1 MELNMRKFLFATA
14 LLAFIFASS
23 VWAADISG
31 TWTLKMKNPQDA
43 DESFDLIVKD
53 AGGNL
58 TITGTHPQLQ
68 DLTGTGTVTGD
79 AVIMNIKT
87 SSVPVEFIFT
97 GKVAGNMMSGTRKI
111 IVGSGDAQG
120 GAAGSAQGMAT
131 GGQGNPDGAPAAGG
145 QSPAG
150 RQGAPGGAGRSG
162 TSGGTEGGGMAEV
175 SASGQ
180 PVSNAWTAVK
190 K

>member
-1 MELNMRKFLFATA
+1 MRKFLFATA
-14 LLAFIFASS
+14 LLAFIFISS

-31 TWTLKMKNPQDA
+31 TWTIKIKNPQDA

-131 GGQGNPDGAPAAGG
+131 GGQDNPNGA
-145 QSPAG
+145 PAG
-150 RQGAPGGAGRSG
+150 RQGAPGGAGRSAA
-162 TSGGTEGGGMAEV
+162 SGGTEGGGMAEV